1 MLYAGLKLTPA
12 GPKVL
17 EFNARFGDPETQAV
31 LPLLRSDLYHLLMDA
46 VEGRPDA
53 APLQHAGAALAVVLA
68 APGYPGPYP
77 KGLPIRGLEQAA
89 ALPGVHVFHAGT
101 ERAEG
106 RVVTAGGRVLAVVG
120 RADTPEQARARAY
133 AAVRRVRFEG
143 MHYRR
148 DIGTEV
154 VG

>member
-1 MLYAGLKLTPA
+1 
-12 GPKVL
+12 
-17 EFNARFGDPETQAV
+17 PETRSV
-31 LPLLRSDLYHLLMDA
+31 LPLWKSDLYRLLGDA
-46 VEGRPDA
+46 GGGRPTPP
-53 APLQHAGAALAVVLA
+53 PLRSAGAALAVVLA
-68 APGYPGPYP
+68 APGYPGAYP
-77 KGLPIRGLEQAA
+77 KGLPVEGLEQAE

-101 ERAEG
+101 ERAGG

-120 RADTPEQARARAY
+120 RADTPEQARTRAY